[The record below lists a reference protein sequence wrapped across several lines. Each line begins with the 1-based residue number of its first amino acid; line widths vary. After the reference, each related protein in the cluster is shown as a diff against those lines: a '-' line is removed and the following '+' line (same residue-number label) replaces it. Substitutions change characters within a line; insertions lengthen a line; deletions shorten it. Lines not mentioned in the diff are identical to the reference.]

1 MRAASHPRALRARL
15 LAPALAFAGVLSI
28 ARLGPGC
35 RAPEPAGLAP
45 PTARAEVLGS
55 APTARTE
62 VLGSAPTGAAPLASA
77 APSASSP
84 GGAPGPSSTA
94 DASASTSAAPSG
106 VPSAEPAG
114 EPLPPCVRRPA
125 RAPVGVGLA
134 GTPSGFVFTTADRAT
149 EPSLQRAQLLLD
161 GAARSAYQAWCHVS
175 RSDGELLVAFC
186 TSIYLNG
193 SGNPRTGPSGSFV
206 FYRYGNDWTRI
217 DVPVALPGAGADP
230 RVALAPACR
239 GTPLSH
245 LAEIPLDNPGLGS
258 AWLGGVEPWPLELHL
273 EAGDRY
279 SPGGSGTCSVPWSA
293 LGKELGCGPFAHLL
307 RPELLDPAALATAA
321 PGPLAFA
328 RVTVSDTWGLLRH
341 YPQFASADPR
351 HAAVVARVNDAV
363 RAYYDAAVARGDR
376 SEIVCDTT
384 LSDAR
389 FASVLCESRND
400 MEAPATGPTVGSVTY
415 RLADGAPITAADIFG
430 RAPGALARAV
440 RKCLSP
446 LLVQPTTPFEEYIPQ
461 LPTPSPQ
468 EVGFGLGQNELQVVV
483 PYQSYRH
490 TAPESGGI
498 AHARC
503 TLGYGELGL
512 SLAELARVPG
522 R

>member
-1 MRAASHPRALRARL
+1 SVGDAS
-15 LAPALAFAGVLSI
+15 
-28 ARLGPGC
+28 
-35 RAPEPAGLAP
+35 
-45 PTARAEVLGS
+45 
-55 APTARTE
+55 
-62 VLGSAPTGAAPLASA
+62 ASA
-77 APSASSP
+77 APS
-84 GGAPGPSSTA
+84 GA
-94 DASASTSAAPSG
+94 
-106 VPSAEPAG
+106 PSAELAG
-114 EPLPPCVRRPA
+114 EPLPPCVPRPA

-134 GTPSGFVFTTADRAT
+134 RTPSGLVFTTADRAT
-149 EPSLQRAQLLLD
+149 EASLQRAQLLLD

-175 RSDGELLVAFC
+175 RSDGELLAAFC

-193 SGNPRTGPSGSFV
+193 SGNARTGPSASFV
-206 FYRYGNDWTRI
+206 FHRYGNDWTRI
-217 DVPVALPGAGADP
+217 DLPVALPGAGADP
-230 RVALAPACR
+230 RVPLGRACQ

-245 LAEIPLDNPGLGS
+245 VADMPLDDPGNGD
-258 AWLGGVEPWPLELHL
+258 AWLSGVEPWPLELHL

-279 SPGGSGTCSVPWSA
+279 APGGSGTCSVPWRA
-293 LGKELGCGPFAHLL
+293 LGKELGCGPFAHIL
-307 RPELLDPAALATAA
+307 RPGLLDASALGAEA

-328 RVTVSDTWGLLRH
+328 RVTVSDSWGQLRH
-341 YPQFASADPR
+341 YPRFASTDAR

-363 RAYYDAAVARGDR
+363 RAYYDAAVARAER
-376 SEIVCDTT
+376 NETVCDTT

-389 FASVLCESRND
+389 FASVLCESRNE
-400 MEAPATGPTVGSVTY
+400 MEAPASGPTVGSVTY
-415 RLADGAPITAADIFG
+415 RLADGAPITAADVFG

-446 LLVQPTTPFEEYIPQ
+446 LLVQPTTPFEEYIPK
-461 LPTPSPQ
+461 LPTLRPE

-503 TLGYGELGL
+503 TLGYAEIGL

-522 R
+522 P